1 MASGVPDGYVEYEPS
16 WERAPIFTSFMTVLG
31 VAVVSLGIAIL
42 VYFGSTSFRLM
53 LLTWPVIVGTI
64 VLHESVHVVVSWLL
78 GCEISVG
85 IETRDWWDASPYILS
100 HGMVKTRRQDLAITL
115 APFLGLNLLALII
128 LAIIGPFSHF
138 GLLVAVGVC
147 MNTFGASWGY
157 EADLPSA
164 YRVWRLPTDVRILD
178 AEAEPR
184 TYLSRASRKQLSNNS
199 EATPVSSRRR

>member
-1 MASGVPDGYVEYEPS
+1 MASRVPDGYVEYEPS
-16 WERAPIFTSFMTVLG
+16 WERAPVFTSFMAVLG
-31 VAVVSLGIAIL
+31 VAVVGLGIAIL
-42 VYFGSTSFRLM
+42 VYFGRASFTLV

-64 VLHESVHVVVSWLL
+64 VLHEAVHALVSWLL
-78 GCEISVG
+78 SCEISVG
-85 IETRDWWDASPYILS
+85 IETRDWWNTSPYILS

-128 LAIIGPFSHF
+128 LAIVGPFSHL
-138 GLLVAVGVC
+138 GLLVAVDVC

-164 YRVWRLPTDVRILD
+164 YRVWRLPTNVKILD

-184 TYLSRASRKQLSNNS
+184 TYLSK
-199 EATPVSSRRR
+199 SS